1 MRESRQF
8 NHRFPY
14 GNTLHI
20 ENMIRKPSPTIQ
32 AVCSDPNTGSF
43 KLMTLSECTDSCKER
58 FQIALKMKITLPPT
72 TTTTT
77 TTEPTVVLLFKYAY
91 LSIYATLNSEV
102 TERGVI
108 QASFV
113 LTDETTFCSIEIR
126 LPMNAWFSLLVD
138 YGHYPELILV
148 YVNGIS
154 AQHRINDPCAV
165 IDFSIYPGT
174 EEARIGDN
182 GVEVCLDQL
191 VFNGGENNILHPV
204 QAAVS
209 LSYMCKS
216 TKRHR
221 VLFLY
226 IFS

>member
-77 TTEPTVVLLFKYAY
+77 TEPTVVLLFKYAY

-126 LPMNAWFSLLVD
+126 LPLNAWFSLLVD
-138 YGHYPELILV
+138 YGHSPDLLLV
-148 YVNGIS
+148 YVNGFS
-154 AQHRINDPCAV
+154 AQHRINDPCVV
-165 IDFSIYPGT
+165 IDFSNYPGT

-191 VFNGGENNILHPV
+191 VDTYISDPLSTAIL
-204 QAAVS
+204 
-209 LSYMCKS
+209 LS
-216 TKRHR
+216 
-221 VLFLY
+221 FLCTY
-226 IFS
+226 SNY